1 MPSRKERLLAALAE
15 HPGGVVADLVLRRTG
30 PPDERL
36 ALAKQLC
43 LMARRGQVRI
53 TGRTAPNRIA
63 SAIVELSTDGCG
75 PQSRHSQKPPSV
87 RERNSNSDEDF
98 RNTSGD
104 LP

>member
-15 HPGGVVADLVLRRTG
+15 HPGGVVADLVLRRTR

-63 SAIVELSTDGCG
+63 SAIVELSTDDCG
-75 PQSRHSQKPPSV
+75 PQSRHSQKLPSV
-87 RERNSNSDEDF
+87 QERNSNSDEGF
-98 RNTSGD
+98 RNTFRD
-104 LP
+104 LT